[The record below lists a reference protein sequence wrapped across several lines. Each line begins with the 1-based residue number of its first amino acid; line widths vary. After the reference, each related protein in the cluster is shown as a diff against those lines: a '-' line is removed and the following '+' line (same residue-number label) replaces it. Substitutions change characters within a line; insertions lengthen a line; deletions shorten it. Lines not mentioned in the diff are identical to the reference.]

1 MINNKPLIKKRAR
14 KERRKEND
22 RPSGASVEKPAE
34 RYVVFL
40 VLLLFCLSVSLLD
53 DDDDDDDVDD
63 DDDFCE
69 ESDEATPTFCTDF
82 FLFLF

>member
-1 MINNKPLIKKRAR
+1 MTDQA
-14 KERRKEND
+14 
-22 RPSGASVEKPAE
+22 
-34 RYVVFL
+34 
-40 VLLLFCLSVSLLD
+40 VLLLRNQLRGTSFYAVSSFLSFCFVLSVCLSLF
-53 DDDDDDDVDD
+53 DDDDVDD